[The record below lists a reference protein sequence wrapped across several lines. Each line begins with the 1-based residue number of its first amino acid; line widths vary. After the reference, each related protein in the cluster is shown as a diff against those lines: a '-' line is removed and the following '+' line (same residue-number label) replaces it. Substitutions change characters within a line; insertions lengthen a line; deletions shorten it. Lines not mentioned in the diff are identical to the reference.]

1 LFFCDSFSVQDHDFP
16 PILGGSLQNGVTN
29 KYMNYK
35 LIISLLSF
43 TLLFLFI
50 SCKKEVT
57 TTSGATDAKIET
69 IEKPKLLAFLNPNG
83 MPCQQQIE
91 ILNQVNGKL
100 PPTIAVKKILTT
112 NEQDLN
118 LFYQYGVRSL
128 PSLILIN
135 GKGDVINRL
144 SPGIQDETAI
154 INVIKSCQ
162 QC

>member
-1 LFFCDSFSVQDHDFP
+1 MKFKSITTLMSIF
-16 PILGGSLQNGVTN
+16 
-29 KYMNYK
+29 
-35 LIISLLSF
+35 LLV
-43 TLLFLFI
+43 LAI

-57 TTSGATDAKIET
+57 TTSGATDSKIET
-69 IEKPKLLAFLNPNG
+69 TEKPKLLAFLNPNG

-100 PPTIAVKKILTT
+100 PPTIAVKKVLTT
-112 NEQDLN
+112 NEQDLS

-128 PSLILIN
+128 PSLILVN
-135 GKGDVINRL
+135 GKGEVINRL
-144 SPGIQDETAI
+144 SPGIQDESAI